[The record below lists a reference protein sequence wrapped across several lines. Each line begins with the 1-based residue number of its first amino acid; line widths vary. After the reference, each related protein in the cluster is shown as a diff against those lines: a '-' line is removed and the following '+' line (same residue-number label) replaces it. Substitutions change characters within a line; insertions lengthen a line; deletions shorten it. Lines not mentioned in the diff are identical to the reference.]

1 MEEFPVINLGEIA
14 FNSLLNGVIAIIF
27 ATLMA
32 FATTPIVRV
41 IAYRIGAIDVP
52 KDDRRMHKVPIPRL
66 GGLAIYFSFV
76 LTVILFYDTSN
87 TTIAMLIGSTI
98 IVIMA
103 MLDDVFKLRAIIR
116 FVIQIA
122 AAVIVVSQGILIERI
137 NIFGQYIHFGY
148 FAIPITIIWIV
159 GLTNAV
165 NFIDG
170 LDGLSCGLSSI
181 SSISLL
187 VVTLIIG
194 EYQVALLVAILAGS
208 CLGFL
213 PFNVNP
219 AKIFAGDTGAMF
231 LGFILSIVSIQGVF
245 KTHAVLTF
253 VIPFLILGV
262 PIFDTIFAIFRRIL
276 TGRHPFS
283 ADRGHLHHRLVDMGF
298 NHKQAV
304 RILYAV
310 SALLGIS
317 SIMFVTQKIVYALI
331 TMSISLGISVVTW
344 IIIKNDKWRVE
355 SGLISPDALEEQ
367 KNKLNLIEAPETIDT
382 LDEEDLKLLNE
393 GKPTPSEDDSKQKQ
407 RVR

>member
-1 MEEFPVINLGEIA
+1 MEEFPVINLGEIP
-14 FNSLLNGVIAIIF
+14 FNSLLNGILAIVF
-27 ATLMA
+27 AALMA
-32 FATTPIVRV
+32 YATTPIVRV

-52 KDDRRMHKVPIPRL
+52 KDDRRMHKVPTPRL
-66 GGLAIYFSFV
+66 GGLAIYFAFV
-76 LTVILFYDTSN
+76 LSVILFYDTTN
-87 TTIAMLIGSTI
+87 TTIAMLIGCTI

-103 MLDDVFKLRAIIR
+103 MLDDVFKLPAVTR
-116 FVIQIA
+116 FIIQIA
-122 AAVIVVSQGILIERI
+122 AAVVVVSQGVLIERI
-137 NIFGQYIHFGY
+137 NIFGRYIHFGY
-148 FAIPITIIWIV
+148 LAIPITIIWIV

-170 LDGLSCGLSSI
+170 LDGLACGLSSI
-181 SSISLL
+181 SAVSLF

-194 EYQVALLVAILAGS
+194 DYQVALLIAILAGS

-231 LGFILSIVSIQGVF
+231 LGFILSVVSIQGVF

-262 PIFDTIFAIFRRIL
+262 PIFDTLFAIVRRLL

-283 ADRGHLHHRLVDMGF
+283 SDRGHLHHRLVDMGF
-298 NHKQAV
+298 THKQAV

-317 SIMFVTQKIVYALI
+317 SIMFVTQKIVFALI
-331 TMSISLGISVVTW
+331 IISISLGISVITW
-344 IIIKNDKWRVE
+344 IIIKNEKWRVE
-355 SGLISPDALEEQ
+355 SGLISENELEEYKHSQ
-367 KNKLNLIEAPETIDT
+367 DLLNNPETVKAI
-382 LDEEDLKLLNE
+382 EDATVNLLNE
-393 GKPTPSEDDSKQKQ
+393 PKAAASSEENEQI
-407 RVR
+407 VN

>member
-1 MEEFPVINLGEIA
+1 MEEFPVINLGDIS
-14 FNSLLNGVIAIIF
+14 FNSLLNGILAVVF
-27 ATLMA
+27 AAFMA
-32 FATTPIVRV
+32 YATTPIVRV

-52 KDDRRMHKVPIPRL
+52 KDNRRMHKVPTPRL
-66 GGLAIYFSFV
+66 GGLAIYFAFV
-76 LTVILFYDTSN
+76 LSVILFYETTN
-87 TTIAMLIGSTI
+87 TTIAMLVGCTI

-103 MLDDVFKLRAIIR
+103 MLDDVFKLSAVIR
-116 FVIQIA
+116 FIIQIA
-122 AAVIVVSQGILIERI
+122 AAVVVISQGVLIERI

-148 FAIPITIIWIV
+148 LSIPITIVWIV

-170 LDGLSCGLSSI
+170 LDGLACGLSSI
-181 SSISLL
+181 SSVSLL

-194 EYQVALLVAILAGS
+194 DYQVALLIAILAGS

-231 LGFILSIVSIQGVF
+231 LGFILSVVSIQGVF

-253 VIPFLILGV
+253 IIPFLILGV
-262 PIFDTIFAIFRRIL
+262 PIFDTLFAIVRRLL

-298 NHKQAV
+298 THKQAV

-317 SIMFVTQKIVYALI
+317 SIMFVTQKIVFALI
-331 TMSISLGISVVTW
+331 IISISLGISVVTW
-344 IIIKNDKWRVE
+344 IIIKNEKWRVE
-355 SGLISPDALEEQ
+355 SGLISEDELEEYKHSQ
-367 KNKLNLIEAPETIDT
+367 DLLNDPETIKAIEDAT
-382 LDEEDLKLLNE
+382 VNLLEEP
-393 GKPTPSEDDSKQKQ
+393 KPAASSEENNQIIN
-407 RVR
+407 